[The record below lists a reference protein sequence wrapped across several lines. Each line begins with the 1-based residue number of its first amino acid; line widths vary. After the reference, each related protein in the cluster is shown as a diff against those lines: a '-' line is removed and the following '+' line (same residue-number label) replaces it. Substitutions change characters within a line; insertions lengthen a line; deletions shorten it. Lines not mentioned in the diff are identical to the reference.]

1 MRPPERPT
9 DQGKR
14 QATTGGSSPSGASAP
29 GGGSAPR
36 GGSALIGVVWLNLG
50 GPATTADLPAF
61 LRSMLSDPT
70 VVSAPAPLRW
80 GISRFAATF
89 RAPRVAH
96 HYRRI
101 GGGSPLYAE
110 SARQLAALNRE
121 LGPGFTSAI
130 AFRHS
135 PPRADAALTELARSG
150 CKRLVAFPAYP
161 QRSRGTTDS
170 ALADLRRAAAPL
182 GLEVASCP
190 SFPADE
196 LFIDALAAGVRTC
209 LKRGERTPHL
219 LFSSHGLPESALR
232 RGDPYRDEVE
242 LTAAA
247 LAARFPELSSSLA
260 FQSRLGPVAWTRPYL
275 TDELRRLAADGVTSV
290 IVAPLAF
297 ACENFETLYELDIE
311 VAALAASLGI
321 TSFLRAPAPGKHPAF
336 ITCAAR
342 SIRRSAAAAGW
353 LPSPPSPAPRTHHGH
368 SPDFSTRQA

>member
-29 GGGSAPR
+29 GGTSAPR

-135 PPRADAALTELARSG
+135 PPRADAA
-150 CKRLVAFPAYP
+150 
-161 QRSRGTTDS
+161 
-170 ALADLRRAAAPL
+170 
-182 GLEVASCP
+182 P
-190 SFPADE
+190 S
-196 LFIDALAAGVRTC
+196 
-209 LKRGERTPHL
+209 
-219 LFSSHGLPESALR
+219 
-232 RGDPYRDEVE
+232 
-242 LTAAA
+242 
-247 LAARFPELSSSLA
+247 
-260 FQSRLGPVAWTRPYL
+260 
-275 TDELRRLAADGVTSV
+275 
-290 IVAPLAF
+290 
-297 ACENFETLYELDIE
+297 
-311 VAALAASLGI
+311 
-321 TSFLRAPAPGKHPAF
+321 
-336 ITCAAR
+336 
-342 SIRRSAAAAGW
+342 
-353 LPSPPSPAPRTHHGH
+353 
-368 SPDFSTRQA
+368 